1 MGISKAMRVFESP
14 YYVFSNLSVRSIYS
28 EVLAIVYVPIGSD
41 APELER
47 KGVQK
52 GLKDSVIIPKVK
64 LSTLDMS

>member
-1 MGISKAMRVFESP
+1 M
-14 YYVFSNLSVRSIYS
+14 NLLNVCKYQ
-28 EVLAIVYVPIGSD
+28 YVPIGSD

-47 KGVQK
+47 KGVKK

>member
-1 MGISKAMRVFESP
+1 MGLKSP
-14 YYVFSNLSVRSIYS
+14 GLRCSSTVPIAYI
-28 EVLAIVYVPIGSD
+28 PIGSD

-47 KGVQK
+47 KGVKK

>member
-1 MGISKAMRVFESP
+1 MWWAQ
-14 YYVFSNLSVRSIYS
+14 LSVCVDFLKVYTYQ
-28 EVLAIVYVPIGSD
+28 YVPIGSG